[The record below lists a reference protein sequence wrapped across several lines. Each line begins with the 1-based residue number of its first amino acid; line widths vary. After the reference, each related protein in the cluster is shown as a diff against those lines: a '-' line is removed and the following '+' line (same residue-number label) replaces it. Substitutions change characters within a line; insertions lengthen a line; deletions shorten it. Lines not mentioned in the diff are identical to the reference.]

1 MPSMRLACGSRLE
14 AAAVVTPTGGALR
27 SSRRGAGIM
36 LAVMAAAAVVA
47 AVGLLAPAPAP
58 ASLED
63 PWASVLGTHGG
74 DDWDHTADLSSPDE
88 AHDGLQ
94 PLPAYNPNDGS
105 AERDE
110 LSMPNLDDN
119 YEAKTSA
126 LSSWHVHPAKL
137 AEARHVEHELDAQRQ
152 KAARKSR
159 TGDLYFTNVR
169 HMNPDV
175 EALQAVRNKILQRDK
190 KRQRQTKEEEKQV
203 FARAAREESELT
215 GKKHAVH
222 VQAAAKKAGAV
233 PPKSRR
239 QIADKAFMQDPRKM
253 AAQWAKSAFA
263 KKHPILA
270 RLEKKN
276 EMQAE
281 EKIEAEAKAKA
292 KAAEK
297 AESAAKAPHK
307 AAHDVHAA
315 KVPKPVLKKVEG
327 QVSQVLHKIAAQ
339 QHTQRH
345 VEVVDAA
352 GYHAGQVRQAKA
364 QVKAIEQKQAQEKA
378 ELQAAKVEL
387 QVLKE
392 RKAKQAAQLAAL
404 KAHEAAA
411 HKKALT
417 EQAQKRNALQAE
429 MAKVKREEAAK
440 LAALSKRL
448 DSVNE
453 EGAGHGPESA
463 HTGAVGHAVEAK
475 APAREEQLAAFA
487 GATKEMAALA
497 ADENADDTALDIGR
511 TAKGVDL
518 THTVRLPKTAVY
530 ANRRR

>member
-1 MPSMRLACGSRLE
+1 
-14 AAAVVTPTGGALR
+14 
-27 SSRRGAGIM
+27 M

-203 FARAAREESELT
+203 FARAAREEAELT

-222 VQAAAKKAGAV
+222 VQAAVLPDRARVPGLPLEQQLRATGQAV
-233 PPKSRR
+233 RTGRGCSLGSRCEG
-239 QIADKAFMQDPRKM
+239 
-253 AAQWAKSAFA
+253 
-263 KKHPILA
+263 
-270 RLEKKN
+270 LE
-276 EMQAE
+276 
-281 EKIEAEAKAKA
+281 
-292 KAAEK
+292 
-297 AESAAKAPHK
+297 
-307 AAHDVHAA
+307 
-315 KVPKPVLKKVEG
+315 
-327 QVSQVLHKIAAQ
+327 
-339 QHTQRH
+339 
-345 VEVVDAA
+345 
-352 GYHAGQVRQAKA
+352 
-364 QVKAIEQKQAQEKA
+364 
-378 ELQAAKVEL
+378 
-387 QVLKE
+387 
-392 RKAKQAAQLAAL
+392 
-404 KAHEAAA
+404 
-411 HKKALT
+411 
-417 EQAQKRNALQAE
+417 
-429 MAKVKREEAAK
+429 
-440 LAALSKRL
+440 
-448 DSVNE
+448 
-453 EGAGHGPESA
+453 
-463 HTGAVGHAVEAK
+463 
-475 APAREEQLAAFA
+475 F
-487 GATKEMAALA
+487 
-497 ADENADDTALDIGR
+497 
-511 TAKGVDL
+511 GVWVCL
-518 THTVRLPKTAVY
+518 LG
-530 ANRRR
+530 